1 MARLDIGDEAM
12 AKRADVQIQPSCEDD
27 FEPAL
32 LPVEVALELQHVL
45 RLRRAAS
52 AQAALDEL
60 AQAQGACC
68 VCVFVFFLPA
78 IWEVL

>member
-32 LPVEVALELQHVL
+32 LPLEVALE
-45 RLRRAAS
+45 RIAAMVEPLS
-52 AQAALDEL
+52 EIEKMPL
-60 AQAQGACC
+60 
-68 VCVFVFFLPA
+68 
-78 IWEVL
+78 